1 MKKAGFTIIELIV
14 FIVIISIAA
23 SILFPILMS
32 LKYSGTLPDQTVAQ
46 QLARS
51 RMELIL
57 ERRNMLGFQS
67 TSDPCNDATP
77 PAAGCSVP
85 TDYAVSSSIA
95 SDWNGDT
102 NYRVITV
109 QVTGKAQATL
119 IELVAN
125 YD

>member
-1 MKKAGFTIIELIV
+1 MKQAGFTLIELIV

-23 SILFPILMS
+23 SILFPIMMS

-46 QLARS
+46 QLARA

-77 PAAGCSVP
+77 PASGCAVP
-85 TDYAVSSSIA
+85 TDFAVSSSIA
-95 SDWNGDT
+95 TNWNGDT

-119 IELVAN
+119 TDLVAN

>member
-1 MKKAGFTIIELIV
+1 MKKAGFTLIELIV

-23 SILFPILMS
+23 AILFPILMS

-57 ERRNMLGFQS
+57 ERRTILGFQS
-67 TSDPCNDATP
+67 INDPCNDATP
-77 PAAGCSVP
+77 PASGCAVP

-95 SDWNGDT
+95 ADWNGDT
-102 NYRVITV
+102 NYRIITV

-119 IELVAN
+119 TDVVAN